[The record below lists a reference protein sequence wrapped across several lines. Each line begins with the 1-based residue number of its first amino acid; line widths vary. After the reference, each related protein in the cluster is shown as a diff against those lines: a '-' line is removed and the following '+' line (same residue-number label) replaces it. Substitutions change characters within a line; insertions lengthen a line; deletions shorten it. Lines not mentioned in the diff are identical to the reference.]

1 MIPLTYLLR
10 KAKKRYSLRE
20 RENINHLLFTDDLKL
35 YGKSENEIK
44 RLLPT
49 VEVFSKD
56 IVMEIG
62 IKKHGVITMNRG
74 RVKSRDAKNYQVE
87 IYQGR

>member
-1 MIPLTYLLR
+1 M
-10 KAKKRYSLRE
+10 K
-20 RENINHLLFTDDLKL
+20 
-35 YGKSENEIK
+35 IK
-44 RLLPT
+44 GLSPT

-62 IKKHGVITMNRG
+62 IKKHGVITMNRR